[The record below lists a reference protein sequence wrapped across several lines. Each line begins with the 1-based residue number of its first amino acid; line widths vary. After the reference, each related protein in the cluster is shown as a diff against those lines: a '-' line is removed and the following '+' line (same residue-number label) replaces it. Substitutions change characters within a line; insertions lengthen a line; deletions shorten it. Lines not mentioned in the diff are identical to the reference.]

1 MNMVFMGSD
10 EIACP
15 SLRQLAERSDY
26 HLVGIVSQ
34 PDRPQGR
41 NKKPAPCALKA
52 FAEGLGL
59 SVYTPERIGS
69 EEAVLQ
75 IQAWQPELIVVVA
88 YGQYIPENI
97 LSIPLRG
104 AINLHP
110 SLLPAYRGASPIQQ
124 AVAHGEAKTGVT
136 ILYVSKEMDA
146 GDILLQEVTAIG
158 EEETAVELGARL
170 AESGAQLLL
179 KVIAQIRL
187 GTARAV
193 PQDSACATVVHKL
206 SKEDGRINWLLSAQE
221 INNRIRGFQPWPVC
235 YLELGKDTGRW
246 LRVYRACAEEASGEP
261 GLVLS
266 TNGDGPLVATGS
278 GSLRLLEV
286 QPEGKKRMS
295 GTALVCGRYLAAGM
309 VLN

>member
-15 SLRQLAERSDY
+15 SLRQLAARSDY

-41 NKKPAPCALKA
+41 NKKPAPCALKD

-69 EEAVLQ
+69 GEVVTQ
-75 IQAWQPELIVVVA
+75 IQAWHPELIVVVA
-88 YGQYIPENI
+88 YGQYIPEKI
-97 LSIPLRG
+97 LSIPPRG

-124 AVAHGEAKTGVT
+124 AVAHGETETGVT

-146 GDILLQEVTAIG
+146 GDILLQEVTRIG
-158 EEETAVELGARL
+158 EEELAVDLGKRL
-170 AESGAQLLL
+170 AESGARLLEKAIDQL
-179 KVIAQIRL
+179 RL
-187 GTARAV
+187 GTAKAV
-193 PQDSACATVVHKL
+193 PQDSAFATVVHKL
-206 SKEDGRINWLLSAQE
+206 TKEDGRINWQLSARE
-221 INNRIRGFQPWPVC
+221 INNRIRGFQPWPIC
-235 YLELGKDTGRW
+235 YLELGKATGRW
-246 LRVYRACAEEASGEP
+246 LRVYRARVEGESGEP
-261 GLVLS
+261 GRVLS
-266 TNGDGPLVATGS
+266 VKGEGPLVGTGG

-295 GTALVCGRYLAAGM
+295 GSALVCGRYLTEGLM
-309 VLN
+309 LG